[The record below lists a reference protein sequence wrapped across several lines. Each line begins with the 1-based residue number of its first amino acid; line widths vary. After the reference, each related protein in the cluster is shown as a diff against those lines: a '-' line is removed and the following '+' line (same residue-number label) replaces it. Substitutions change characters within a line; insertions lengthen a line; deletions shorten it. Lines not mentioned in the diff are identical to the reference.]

1 MWSQKERGAQGHG
14 REVRTLR
21 FRMYVLGKYK
31 FFFFSLM
38 SFVEDVE
45 ERTTNDSN
53 EIEEVKSLH
62 LPHSVNAS
70 PWIPPR
76 RNKRSNIISLS

>member
-1 MWSQKERGAQGHG
+1 
-14 REVRTLR
+14 
-21 FRMYVLGKYK
+21 
-31 FFFFSLM
+31 M

-62 LPHSVNAS
+62 LPHSVNAYMDS
-70 PWIPPR
+70 SSKEQEIKHHITLVMTIVR
-76 RNKRSNIISLS
+76 